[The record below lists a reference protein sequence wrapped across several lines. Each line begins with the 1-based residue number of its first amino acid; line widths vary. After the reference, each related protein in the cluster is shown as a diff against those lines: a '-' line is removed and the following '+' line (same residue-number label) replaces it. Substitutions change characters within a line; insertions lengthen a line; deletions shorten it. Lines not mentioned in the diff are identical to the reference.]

1 MSRGFTAGDRAEHTE
16 HAHVVLPTDLAQP
29 FEAVI
34 RQDADDAEFGRVDGT
49 RAGRGAHD
57 FFARG
62 ADGDDVYLRNLQDP
76 LPLPPPRERGG
87 GKNSKGLGAGT
98 ASTQSLKPYVR
109 QRLMV
114 SQLGV
119 TPRPGASGG

>member
-1 MSRGFTAGDRAEHTE
+1 EPVARRVAERE
-16 HAHVVLPTDLAQP
+16 ADLREGQRDFAQP
-29 FEAVI
+29 FKAVI
-34 RQDADDAEFGRVDGT
+34 RENAHDAKLRRADGT
-49 RAGRGAHD
+49 RARGGAHQ
-57 FFARG
+57 FLARC
-62 ADGDDVYLRNLQDP
+62 ANGDDVNLRNLQDP

-114 SQLGV
+114 SQMGV